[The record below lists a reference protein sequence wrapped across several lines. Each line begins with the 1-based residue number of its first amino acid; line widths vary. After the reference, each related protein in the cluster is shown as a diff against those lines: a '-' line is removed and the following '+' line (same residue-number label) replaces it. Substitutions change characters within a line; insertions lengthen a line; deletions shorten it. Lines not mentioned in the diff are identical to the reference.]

1 MEIWRRAV
9 PSQLEVAEDVDWAD
23 IARRFELTGAG
34 IVNVAHF
41 CALEA
46 VADGS
51 YGVDLNSLEAAILRE
66 FVKEGKVV

>member
-9 PSQLEVAEDVDWAD
+9 PSQLEVADDIDWAD
-23 IARRFELTGAG
+23 VARRFELTGAG

-46 VADGS
+46 LAERS
-51 YGVDLNSLEAAILRE
+51 HRVDLKSLGAAILRE
-66 FVKEGKVV
+66 FGKEGKVV